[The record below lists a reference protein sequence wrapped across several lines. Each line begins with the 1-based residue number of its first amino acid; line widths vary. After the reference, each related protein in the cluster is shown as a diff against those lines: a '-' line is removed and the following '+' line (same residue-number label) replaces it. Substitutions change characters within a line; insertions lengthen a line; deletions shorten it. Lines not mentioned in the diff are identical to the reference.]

1 MNSNLELDNYQ
12 VFSNGEG
19 KTIMSIKPKMF
30 GEKEKFSTGMNFRS
44 KNLNLTTRG
53 IFKTENESKN
63 EFIFTTSSLPD
74 VSKISKIKHHTN
86 KSQII
91 DKDKFVTVLEE
102 KLRLRDLT
110 IKNLEKKLKT
120 KELDESP
127 LILTD
132 LSDLIVELNFYVE
145 HEMSSTNNWEESN
158 EIRKNLVKILSSIND
173 NLGHVKKNQEYLIT
187 RDRQSYLDMK
197 DELEKCKEKEV
208 IYKQR
213 LEKFSVEISLLEKEN
228 IDLKNMR
235 KIERVKKVIEANSD
249 SFLAR
254 ENADLKRRLEISCNF
269 LLKKKEKIEK
279 LNEKIN
285 SLNKKLND
293 ILKSRTFSEN
303 EEHKINEKIMKK
315 IKNESHP
322 ISNLNTGSNF
332 YDADY
337 EKRTIDFRTEK
348 LKEKYRDLI
357 HEISENGTGEFVKHF
372 LGSEKE
378 EQERLIE
385 FICDQMLSSMDF
397 SKRLNKMCS
406 FFIDSPNFSSEEFIV
421 YIRLKFLEI
430 FDAERVT
437 LWIFDQYLN
446 EFYTMANFQKHSVSG
461 NDSYMMNVLNQGIY
475 NKYMDNLIVEQSPIY
490 SSNIEKIFVSN
501 NATKSVLAIPIV
513 DSSND
518 QVYGILEAIN
528 SHNLIF
534 GYDEEYLIYI
544 VSNYIKYFLNKFSK
558 EEAENKHNTRET
570 IYSSIIKVMLQKD
583 ISSLC
588 YMFQRE
594 MKSLIDAVEVKII
607 LVDFKDES
615 FIFYSKDKE
624 LKRCPTAGIAG
635 ATYKSRTGVF
645 CKYPNVDDTYN
656 PIVDIECETLNSSFY
671 SIPLR
676 REPHG
681 IFAVL
686 QFSNELSDSTDL
698 QYKSSSSNQISKLDY
713 FREKIIEVMSVSFQN
728 ALNNID
734 PQYFKI

>member
-1 MNSNLELDNYQ
+1 MNANLELENYQ

-30 GEKEKFSTGMNFRS
+30 VEKEKFRTQMNFRT
-44 KNLNLTTRG
+44 KNFNLTNRG
-53 IFKTENESKN
+53 SFKTENELKN
-63 EFIFTTSSLPD
+63 DFIFTTNSLPE
-74 VSKISKIKHHTN
+74 VSRISKIKNQSN
-86 KSQII
+86 KSQNLDR
-91 DKDKFVTVLEE
+91 DKITTGLEE
-102 KLRLRDLT
+102 KLRLKELA

-132 LSDLIVELNFYVE
+132 LNDLIVEFNFYVE
-145 HEMSSTNNWEESN
+145 HEMNNTKSSEEFIN
-158 EIRKNLVKILSSIND
+158 IRKNLLRILTSIND
-173 NLGHVKKNQEYLIT
+173 NLGSVKKNQEYLIS
-187 RDRQSYLDMK
+187 RDKQSYLEMK
-197 DELEKCKEKEV
+197 EEVEKYKERED
-208 IYKQR
+208 IYKKK
-213 LEKFSVEISLLEKEN
+213 LEKFSVEVSLLEKEN

-254 ENADLKRRLEISCNF
+254 ENADLKRRLEISCKF

-303 EEHKINEKIMKK
+303 EEQKINEKLMKK

-322 ISNLNTGSNF
+322 ILNRNTGTNF

-337 EKRTIDFRTEK
+337 EKRTLDFRTEK

-385 FICDQMLSSMDF
+385 FTCDQMLSSMDF
-397 SKRLNKMCS
+397 AKRLNKMCS
-406 FFIDSPNFSSEEFIV
+406 FFIDSPNFTSEEFIV

-437 LWIFDQYLN
+437 LWLFDQHLN
-446 EFYTMANFQKHSVSG
+446 EFSTMANFQKHSVSG
-461 NDSYMMNVLNQGIY
+461 NDSYFMNVLNGGIY
-475 NKYMDNLIVEQSPIY
+475 NKYMDNLLEKQTTIY
-490 SSNIEKIFVSN
+490 SPNIEKIFVSN
-501 NATKSVLAIPIV
+501 NATKSVLAISIV
-513 DSSND
+513 DSSKD
-518 QVYGILEAIN
+518 QVYGILEAVN
-528 SHNLIF
+528 SHNIIF
-534 GYDEEYLIYI
+534 GYDEEYLLYL

-583 ISSLC
+583 MTSLC
-588 YMFQRE
+588 YTFQSE
-594 MKSLIDAVEVKII
+594 MESLIDAIEAKII
-607 LVDFKDES
+607 LVDMKDQS
-615 FIFYSKDKE
+615 FIFYSNDKE
-624 LKRCPTAGIAG
+624 LKRSPAVGIAG
-635 ATYKSRTGVF
+635 VTLKSRTGVF
-645 CKYPNVDDTYN
+645 CKYPNEDDTYN
-656 PIVDIECETLNSSFY
+656 PTVDIECETLNCSFY

-681 IFAVL
+681 IFAIL
-686 QFSNELSDSTDL
+686 QF
-698 QYKSSSSNQISKLDY
+698 
-713 FREKIIEVMSVSFQN
+713 F
-728 ALNNID
+728 
-734 PQYFKI
+734 